1 MYHTRVKGTYYEMG
15 YKYGTMLYKHGFR
28 VPEQSTERLDFGTR
42 CEKEVE
48 RIFPEILEE
57 IRGFAKACRTPY
69 EQLAA
74 FVLSVGAVKP
84 KPTTCSVFAAF
95 DGSDIIFG
103 RNYDFYYSFK
113 DKIESYLTCPKDGYW
128 SLGQSDIFIGREDGI
143 NEKGLAIGM
152 TAVKPKVIKP
162 GINFAIA
169 TRYILDKYDTVEEAL
184 QFLSGVHF
192 LTANNYLLTDKDGRM
207 AVVEAS
213 PDKVRLRRPEE
224 GTSFLVCTN
233 HFMHSEMLAIE
244 NKQERPLDSV
254 NRYTAIYDALKL
266 QKGKIDARL
275 AEKILSNHSGYVCSH
290 VDSIQLGT
298 LWSVVATLKN
308 LQIFRAEGH
317 PCKTKYKQDLRL
329 KKALQNRQ

>member
-1 MYHTRVKGTYYEMG
+1 MRK
-15 YKYGTMLYKHGFR
+15 K
-28 VPEQSTERLDFGTR
+28 
-42 CEKEVE
+42 VE
-48 RIFPEILEE
+48 RVFPEILEE

-69 EQLAA
+69 GQLAA
-74 FVLSVGAVKP
+74 FVLTVGAFKP

-95 DGSDIIFG
+95 NGSDVIFG

-128 SLGQSDIFIGREDGI
+128 SLGQSDIFVGREDGI
-143 NEKGLAIGM
+143 SEKGLAIGM
-152 TAVKPKVIKP
+152 TAVEPKVIRP

-169 TRYILDKYDTVEEAL
+169 TRYVLDKCAAVEEAL
-184 QFLSGVHF
+184 KVLSGVHF
-192 LTANNYLLTDKDGRM
+192 LTANNYLLADKDGSM

-213 PDKVRLRRPEE
+213 PDKVRVRKPEE
-224 GTSFLVCTN
+224 GNPFMVCTN
-233 HFMHSEMLAIE
+233 HFMHSEMLDME
-244 NKQERPLDSV
+244 NKQERPPDSV
-254 NRYTAIYDALKL
+254 NRFTAIYNALKQ
-266 QKGKIDARL
+266 QKGKVDAKT

-317 PCKTKYKQDLRL
+317 PCRTKYKQDLRL
-329 KKALQNRQ
+329 NKALLIRQ